1 MELQAIKEMVIVTTK
16 TIMRG
21 VNGME
26 MIVVMVVLI
35 STVLFANVL
44 TPIINL

>member
-1 MELQAIKEMVIVTTK
+1 MVIVTRP

-26 MIVVMVVLI
+26 MIVVMVVLMI
-35 STVLFANVL
+35 TVIFVNVL
-44 TPIINL
+44 IPIINL